1 MGVGSAVTAVATLA
15 LAEDVQGATC
25 SGRPTG
31 VWMSGSEN
39 RAWTP
44 AAGNSCQ
51 ALRDQLA
58 KAIIAIRS
66 QAAEMARLAQAL
78 DPVDEGAGDRC
89 DRFRAVGGGRGAVER

>member
-1 MGVGSAVTAVATLA
+1 
-15 LAEDVQGATC
+15 
-25 SGRPTG
+25 
-31 VWMSGSEN
+31 MSGSEN
-39 RAWTP
+39 PAWTP

-78 DPVDEGAGDRC
+78 DPVDEGSVT
-89 DRFRAVGGGRGAVER
+89 AVTGSAQSVAAAEP